1 MSNTGS
7 RVWPGEPYPLGATW
21 DGRGVNFALFS
32 GHAERVELCLFDAGG
47 LREIERVPL
56 PEHTNEIWHG
66 YLPDVRP
73 GQLYGYRV
81 HGPYDPA
88 QGHRFNANKLLVD
101 PYARALAGTFVWH
114 DSHFGYTLGDRDGD
128 LSFDRRDNAR
138 YAFKGRVVDPAFT
151 WGDDRRPRVPW
162 SEAIIYEMHPRGFS
176 MRNADVLP
184 AARGTF
190 AGLGA
195 PASVGYLK
203 ALGIT
208 SVELLPVHAAIDE
221 HALAENGLVN
231 YWGYNTLGYFAP
243 NPRYVG
249 SDPLGEFRTMVRALH
264 DAGIEVILD
273 VVYNHTAEGGRLG
286 PTLSFRGIDNAS
298 YYALDEKSPREYR
311 DYTGCGNVFNLHHP
325 RVLQLVMDSLRYWV
339 TEMHVDGFRFDLAT
353 TLARRNGEFDSHAGF
368 LDAIRQD
375 PVLSRV
381 KLIAEPWDVGPG
393 GHRLGAFPPGWA
405 EWNDRYRDTVR
416 RFWKGESGLVPELAT
431 RLTGSSDVF
440 GHQGRRPWAS
450 INFVTAHDGF
460 TLADLVSYERKHNE
474 ANLEEN
480 RDGSDGN
487 HSANFGIEG
496 PSDDPTIR
504 ALRTRQ
510 RRNFLVTLL
519 LSQGVPM
526 LVAGDEFARSQK
538 GNNNAYCQDNELSW
552 IEWFAIDAEGRELI
566 SFVRRLIEI
575 RKQHIV
581 FRRARFFHGQVIPG
595 TTVKDIHWL
604 RPDGQEKTP
613 EDWGVVH
620 ARCLWFL
627 LSGEAGQYHLT
638 AHGAPEPDDTFLL
651 ILNAGEAA
659 IDFRLP
665 STNSGGP
672 WEVMF
677 DTARPNDLSS
687 PNGDYAVLD
696 RSSVLLI
703 SRRKP
708 SPEH

>member
-1 MSNTGS
+1 MSNAAS
-7 RVWPGEPYPLGATW
+7 RVWPGEPYPLGASW

-32 GHAERVELCLFDAGG
+32 EHAERVELCLFDAGG
-47 LREIERVPL
+47 LREIERLAL

-66 YLPDVRP
+66 YLPDARP

-88 QGHRFNANKLLVD
+88 RGHRFNANKLLID
-101 PYARALAGTFVWH
+101 PYARSLAGVFVWH
-114 DSHFGYTLGDRDGD
+114 DSHFGYKLGDRDGD
-128 LSFDRRDNAR
+128 LAFDRRDNAR

-162 SEAIIYEMHPRGFS
+162 AETVIYELHPRGFS
-176 MRNADVLP
+176 MRNADVAP

-195 PASVGYLK
+195 PATVGYLRS
-203 ALGIT
+203 LGIT
-208 SVELLPVHAAIDE
+208 SVEVLPVHAAIDE
-221 HALAENGLVN
+221 RALADQGLVN
-231 YWGYNTLGYFAP
+231 HWGYNTIGFFAP

-249 SDPLGEFRTMVRALH
+249 VDPLGEFRTMVRALH
-264 DAGIEVILD
+264 DVGIEVILD

-286 PTLSFRGIDNAS
+286 PTLSFRGIDNLS
-298 YYALDEKSPREYR
+298 YYALEPGNPRQYR

-339 TEMHVDGFRFDLAT
+339 VEMHVDGFRFDLAT

-368 LDAIRQD
+368 LDAVRQD

-416 RFWKGESGLVPELAT
+416 RFWKGEGGLVPELAT
-431 RLTGSSDVF
+431 RLTGSSDIF
-440 GHQGRRPWAS
+440 GHSGRRPWAS

-460 TLADLVSYERKHNE
+460 TLSDLVSYERKHNE
-474 ANLEEN
+474 ANLEDN
-480 RDGSDGN
+480 RDGADGN
-487 HSANFGIEG
+487 HSANHGIEG
-496 PSDDPTIR
+496 PSDDPSIR
-504 ALRTRQ
+504 ALRARQ
-510 RRNFLVTLL
+510 RRNFLTTLL

-526 LVAGDEFARSQK
+526 LLAGDEFGRSQR

-552 IEWFAIDAEGRELI
+552 IEWFAIDAEGRELTR
-566 SFVRRLIEI
+566 FVHRLIEI
-575 RKQHIV
+575 RKRHIV

-613 EDWGVVH
+613 ADWGVAH
-620 ARCLWFL
+620 ARCLGFL

-638 AHGAPEPDDTFLL
+638 AHGTPEPDDTFLL
-651 ILNAGEAA
+651 ILNAATAA
-659 IDFRLP
+659 LDFRLP
-665 STNSGGP
+665 TTNGGAP
-672 WEVMF
+672 WDVVF
-677 DTARPNDLSS
+677 DTGRPHD
-687 PNGDYAVLD
+687 PPPPDDDYAVLD

-703 SRRKP
+703 SRRVP
-708 SPEH
+708 PPRE